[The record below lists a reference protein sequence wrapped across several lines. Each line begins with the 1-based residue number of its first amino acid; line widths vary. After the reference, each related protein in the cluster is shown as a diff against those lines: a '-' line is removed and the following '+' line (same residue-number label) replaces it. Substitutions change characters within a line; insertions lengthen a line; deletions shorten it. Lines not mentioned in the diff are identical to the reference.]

1 MRVAVNGA
9 FLTKPFSG
17 IGRYTCELALAL
29 KADAADCHFVANAPL
44 HSAYDDYTE
53 QLTVTDRLPQA
64 DIYWGPAHRLPRALP
79 KGLPTVVT
87 VHDLVWKTHPETMRW
102 RTWLGERALFA
113 RALARADRIA
123 CISRA
128 TADDL
133 RRFFPQYGDKIRLV
147 PPGAHAPLHANETPK
162 QPFALFVG
170 TFEPRKNLARLIAA
184 YAKLPQSQRDACHVI
199 IAGRPGWGGVDVASL
214 IAAHGMND
222 NIHVKIAPSH
232 DALHRLYARCSF
244 LLLPS
249 LYEGFGLPIIE
260 AAAYGKP
267 CLTSTRSSMPEAAG
281 AGGLLIN
288 PLSEDEIGAAFTEL
302 ISNGSQYD
310 ALADVARKSAQDFS
324 WGKASKAMIKTIEEL
339 THQ

>member
-17 IGRYTCELALAL
+17 IGRYACELALAL
-29 KADAADCHFVANAPL
+29 KADAAECRFVANAPL
-44 HSAYDDYTE
+44 HGAYDDYAA
-53 QLTVTDRLPQA
+53 QLTLTDRLPPA
-64 DIYWGPAHRLPRALP
+64 DIYWGPAHRLPLGLP
-79 KGLPTVVT
+79 KSLPAVVT
-87 VHDLVWKTHPETMRW
+87 VHDLIWKTHPETMQW

-113 RALARADRIA
+113 RALGRADRIA

-133 RRFFPQYGDKIRLV
+133 RRFFPQYGDKIRIV
-147 PPGAHAPLHANETPK
+147 PPGAPASLHANETPK

-184 YAKLPQSQRDACHVI
+184 YAKLPESQRDACHMI
-199 IAGRPGWGGVDVASL
+199 IAGRPGWGEVDVASL

-222 NIHVKIAPSH
+222 YIHVKIAPSH

-260 AAAYGKP
+260 AAACGKP
-267 CLTSTRSSMPEAAG
+267 CITSNVSSMPEVAG
-281 AGGLLIN
+281 EGGILVN
-288 PLSEDEIGAAFTEL
+288 PLAESEITAAMAKMIQDTEFRTEL
-302 ISNGSQYD
+302 S
-310 ALADVARKSAQDFS
+310 AVAKKSAARFS
-324 WGKASKAMIKTIEEL
+324 WSFAAKEMLEVFGEMV
-339 THQ
+339 